1 MPLSAGIILPVR
13 EMAEICRRYRVR
25 QLSVFG
31 SAARGNL
38 QPGSD
43 IDLLVEFEPGSPIG
57 LFELW
62 ELNDELETLLKRRVD
77 LVTKA
82 GLRETM
88 RGEVLREAK
97 SVYAA

>member
-1 MPLSAGIILPVR
+1 MTLSTGAILPVR
-13 EMAEICRRYRVR
+13 EMAEICRRYRVKE
-25 QLSVFG
+25 LSVFG
-31 SAARGNL
+31 SAARGSL

-43 IDLLVEFEPGSPIG
+43 IDLLVEFEPGSHVG

-62 ELNDELETLLKRRVD
+62 DLNDELEKLLRRPVD

-88 RGEVLREAK
+88 RSHVLREA
-97 SVYAA
+97 SPVYAA